1 MTQKSYKV
9 PTSGPWAFSSRS
21 YTSVP
26 GTHISCSAFSQN
38 LEQQNQIVET
48 KWSLLQRQK
57 TAQSNMDNM
66 FKSYVNNFGQQL
78 DTVAQEKLKLE
89 TELGNMQG
97 LVKDFKNK
105 NKQEIKERSKS
116 MQRWEDKTVLVKMAV
131 DEASMNKEE
140 LESHLE
146 GLTDKSNSLRP
157 LYEEENQ
164 ELQSQT
170 SDTSMVLFMDNSA
183 PWTRWHHHQAQG
195 PVQGDHQPQAGQC

>member
-1 MTQKSYKV
+1 M
-9 PTSGPWAFSSRS
+9 
-21 YTSVP
+21 
-26 GTHISCSAFSQN
+26 
-38 LEQQNQIVET
+38 ET

-57 TAQSNMDNM
+57 MAQSNMDNM

-131 DEASMNKEE
+131 DEASMNKAE

-146 GLTDKSNSLRP
+146 GLTDKSNSLSP

-164 ELQSQT
+164 ELQS
-170 SDTSMVLFMDNSA
+170 
-183 PWTRWHHHQAQG
+183 
-195 PVQGDHQPQAGQC
+195 